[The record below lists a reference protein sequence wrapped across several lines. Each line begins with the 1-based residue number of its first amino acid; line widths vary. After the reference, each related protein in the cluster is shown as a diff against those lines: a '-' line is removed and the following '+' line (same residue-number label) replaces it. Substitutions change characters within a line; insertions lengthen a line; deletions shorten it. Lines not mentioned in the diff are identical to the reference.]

1 MAENPNVQKMRAD
14 SKANLEQML
23 AHYASKRA

>member
-1 MAENPNVQKMRAD
+1 MAENPNVQKVRAD

-23 AHYASKRA
+23 AHYASKR